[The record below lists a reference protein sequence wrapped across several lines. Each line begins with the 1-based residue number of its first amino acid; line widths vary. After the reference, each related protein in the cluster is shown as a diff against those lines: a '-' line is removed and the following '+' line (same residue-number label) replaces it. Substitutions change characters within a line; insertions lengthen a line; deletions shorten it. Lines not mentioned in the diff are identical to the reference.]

1 MNRQTGKL
9 ILISGPS
16 GTGKST
22 VIARLMRLRD
32 DVCFSVSA
40 TTRAP
45 RPGEVDGKD
54 YFFVTRTAFDAMV
67 AGDELLE
74 HAEYVGNCYG
84 TPKSY
89 VERRCAEGMHVLL
102 DIDVQGVHQISENR
116 PDAIRVFMMPPSLA
130 ELERRLRGRHT
141 DDEQKICERLAQ
153 ARRECALAYTYDYIV
168 INDDPDVAAKELD
181 AIIASAALQVP
192 PTYRLES
199 YVINTG
205 NTISASAQMK
215 LTKNGQ
221 TLSGVSL
228 GDGPV
233 DAAFLAIE
241 SILGRHYELDDFQ
254 IQAVTE
260 GREAMGE
267 SVVKLRSGGKLYSG
281 RGISTDIIGASVHA
295 YLNAINKIVYEEA
308 ANA

>member
-1 MNRQTGKL
+1 MNHQTGKL

-67 AGDELLE
+67 AADELLE

-130 ELERRLRGRHT
+130 ELERPPHGR
-141 DDEQKICERLAQ
+141 
-153 ARRECALAYTYDYIV
+153 
-168 INDDPDVAAKELD
+168 
-181 AIIASAALQVP
+181 
-192 PTYRLES
+192 
-199 YVINTG
+199 
-205 NTISASAQMK
+205 
-215 LTKNGQ
+215 
-221 TLSGVSL
+221 
-228 GDGPV
+228 
-233 DAAFLAIE
+233 
-241 SILGRHYELDDFQ
+241 
-254 IQAVTE
+254 
-260 GREAMGE
+260 
-267 SVVKLRSGGKLYSG
+267 
-281 RGISTDIIGASVHA
+281 
-295 YLNAINKIVYEEA
+295 
-308 ANA
+308 

>member
-168 INDDPDVAAKELD
+168 INAIPIGKTILQRCLKND
-181 AIIASAALQVP
+181 A
-192 PTYRLES
+192 
-199 YVINTG
+199 
-205 NTISASAQMK
+205 
-215 LTKNGQ
+215 
-221 TLSGVSL
+221 LSSHER
-228 GDGPV
+228 
-233 DAAFLAIE
+233 A
-241 SILGRHYELDDFQ
+241 GRQ
-254 IQAVTE
+254 
-260 GREAMGE
+260 GRQPLFAGE
-267 SVVKLRSGGKLYSG
+267 SGRAPRAQHRRRRAG
-281 RGISTDIIGASVHA
+281 RGRATGYQTGFHGDRRGV
-295 YLNAINKIVYEEA
+295 
-308 ANA
+308 

>member
-1 MNRQTGKL
+1 MNHQTGKL

-22 VIARLMRLRD
+22 VISRLMRLRD

-45 RPGEVDGKD
+45 RPGEVDGAD
-54 YFFVTRTAFDAMV
+54 YFFVTRTTFDAMV
-67 AGDELLE
+67 ASDELLE

-89 VERRCAEGMHVLL
+89 VERRCAEGVHVLL
-102 DIDVQGVHQISENR
+102 DIDVQGVHQISEKR

-153 ARRECALAYTYDYIV
+153 ARRECALAYTYDYVV

-181 AIIASAALQVP
+181 AISHYHLWRQGGTCLYHRPGYHP
-192 PTYRLES
+192 P
-199 YVINTG
+199 NPD
-205 NTISASAQMK
+205 AF
-215 LTKNGQ
+215 
-221 TLSGVSL
+221 
-228 GDGPV
+228 PV
-233 DAAFLAIE
+233 DRP
-241 SILGRHYELDDFQ
+241 GCYR
-254 IQAVTE
+254 
-260 GREAMGE
+260 R
-267 SVVKLRSGGKLYSG
+267 
-281 RGISTDIIGASVHA
+281 
-295 YLNAINKIVYEEA
+295 
-308 ANA
+308 

>member
-116 PDAIRVFMMPPSLA
+116 PDAIRVFMTPCTTVPSMGTFSPGCTTMMVPIPTSSGSTCSSLPSRSMLA
-130 ELERRLRGRHT
+130 
-141 DDEQKICERLAQ
+141 
-153 ARRECALAYTYDYIV
+153 
-168 INDDPDVAAKELD
+168 
-181 AIIASAALQVP
+181 
-192 PTYRLES
+192 
-199 YVINTG
+199 
-205 NTISASAQMK
+205 
-215 LTKNGQ
+215 
-221 TLSGVSL
+221 
-228 GDGPV
+228 
-233 DAAFLAIE
+233 
-241 SILGRHYELDDFQ
+241 
-254 IQAVTE
+254 
-260 GREAMGE
+260 
-267 SVVKLRSGGKLYSG
+267 
-281 RGISTDIIGASVHA
+281 
-295 YLNAINKIVYEEA
+295 
-308 ANA
+308 

>member
-1 MNRQTGKL
+1 MDFFRRFMAGRYGSDPLNNALLILGIALIIVARILGWAWMNVFILAVLCLCYFRMFSRNIQARYAENEKFMRWWRPVSNRIRGAGPCRGHRSGNRRRRNMNHQTGKL

-67 AGDELLE
+67 AADELLE

-181 AIIASAALQVP
+181 AIITAECCRYPDRKNYFTEV
-192 PTYRLES
+192 LE
-199 YVINTG
+199 
-205 NTISASAQMK
+205 K
-215 LTKNGQ
+215 
-221 TLSGVSL
+221 
-228 GDGPV
+228 
-233 DAAFLAIE
+233 
-241 SILGRHYELDDFQ
+241 
-254 IQAVTE
+254 
-260 GREAMGE
+260 
-267 SVVKLRSGGKLYSG
+267 
-281 RGISTDIIGASVHA
+281 
-295 YLNAINKIVYEEA
+295 
-308 ANA
+308 

>member
-181 AIIASAALQVP
+181 AIITAECCRYPDRKNYFTEVLENDALSSHE
-192 PTYRLES
+192 R
-199 YVINTG
+199 
-205 NTISASAQMK
+205 A
-215 LTKNGQ
+215 
-221 TLSGVSL
+221 
-228 GDGPV
+228 
-233 DAAFLAIE
+233 
-241 SILGRHYELDDFQ
+241 GRQ
-254 IQAVTE
+254 
-260 GREAMGE
+260 GRQPLFAGE
-267 SVVKLRSGGKLYSG
+267 SGRAPRAQHRRRRAG
-281 RGISTDIIGASVHA
+281 RGRATGYQTGFHGDRRGV
-295 YLNAINKIVYEEA
+295 
-308 ANA
+308 

>member
-1 MNRQTGKL
+1 MNHQTGKL

-67 AGDELLE
+67 AADELLE

-130 ELERRLRGRHT
+130 ELERRLRGPTRT
-141 DDEQKICERLAQ
+141 MS
-153 ARRECALAYTYDYIV
+153 RRSASGWRRR
-168 INDDPDVAAKELD
+168 AASVRWR
-181 AIIASAALQVP
+181 IHMITSSSMTIPTSRPRSSTPSSRQSAAAIPIGKTILQ
-192 PTYRLES
+192 RCL
-199 YVINTG
+199 
-205 NTISASAQMK
+205 
-215 LTKNGQ
+215 KNDA
-221 TLSGVSL
+221 LSSH
-228 GDGPV
+228 
-233 DAAFLAIE
+233 E
-241 SILGRHYELDDFQ
+241 
-254 IQAVTE
+254 
-260 GREAMGE
+260 
-267 SVVKLRSGGKLYSG
+267 
-281 RGISTDIIGASVHA
+281 
-295 YLNAINKIVYEEA
+295 
-308 ANA
+308 

>member
-181 AIIASAALQVP
+181 AIITA
-192 PTYRLES
+192 
-199 YVINTG
+199 
-205 NTISASAQMK
+205 
-215 LTKNGQ
+215 
-221 TLSGVSL
+221 
-228 GDGPV
+228 
-233 DAAFLAIE
+233 
-241 SILGRHYELDDFQ
+241 
-254 IQAVTE
+254 
-260 GREAMGE
+260 
-267 SVVKLRSGGKLYSG
+267 
-281 RGISTDIIGASVHA
+281 
-295 YLNAINKIVYEEA
+295 
-308 ANA
+308 

>member
-1 MNRQTGKL
+1 MNHQTGKL

-22 VIARLMRLRD
+22 VIARLMCLRD

-40 TTRAP
+40 TTRDP

-67 AGDELLE
+67 AADELLE

-130 ELERRLRGRHT
+130 ELERRLRGRGT
-141 DDEQKICERLAQ
+141 ETEDSIQERLAT
-153 ARRECALAYTYDYIV
+153 ARQELAEQDKFT
-168 INDDPDVAAKELD
+168 
-181 AIIASAALQVP
+181 
-192 PTYRLES
+192 
-199 YVINTG
+199 
-205 NTISASAQMK
+205 
-215 LTKNGQ
+215 
-221 TLSGVSL
+221 
-228 GDGPV
+228 
-233 DAAFLAIE
+233 
-241 SILGRHYELDDFQ
+241 
-254 IQAVTE
+254 
-260 GREAMGE
+260 
-267 SVVKLRSGGKLYSG
+267 VKLVNNQIEPCAAELYQVICQRAG
-281 RGISTDIIGASVHA
+281 LQG
-295 YLNAINKIVYEEA
+295 
-308 ANA
+308 

>member
-1 MNRQTGKL
+1 MKYNEPWNAYNTYGGTAEVGYMINDNMSVTAFGNYESAPFWSNARRGGYGAFGGYMTFKTNNDKWGVDVGAQNVRDFQTG
-9 ILISGPS
+9 
-16 GTGKST
+16 
-22 VIARLMRLRD
+22 R
-32 DVCFSVSA
+32 SA
-40 TTRAP
+40 TLP
-45 RPGEVDGKD
+45 IIRPFYNYHGQKLGIDLG
-54 YFFVTRTAFDAMV
+54 
-67 AGDELLE
+67 GLL
-74 HAEYVGNCYG
+74 YQ
-84 TPKSY
+84 
-89 VERRCAEGMHVLL
+89 LF
-102 DIDVQGVHQISENR
+102 EN
-116 PDAIRVFMMPPSLA
+116 MS
-130 ELERRLRGRHT
+130 
-141 DDEQKICERLAQ
+141 
-153 ARRECALAYTYDYIV
+153 
-168 INDDPDVAAKELD
+168 
-181 AIIASAALQVP
+181 
-192 PTYRLES
+192 
-199 YVINTG
+199 INTG

>member
-45 RPGEVDGKD
+45 RPGEVD
-54 YFFVTRTAFDAMV
+54 
-67 AGDELLE
+67 
-74 HAEYVGNCYG
+74 G

-181 AIIASAALQVP
+181 AIITAECCRYPDRKNYFTEV
-192 PTYRLES
+192 LE
-199 YVINTG
+199 
-205 NTISASAQMK
+205 K
-215 LTKNGQ
+215 
-221 TLSGVSL
+221 
-228 GDGPV
+228 
-233 DAAFLAIE
+233 
-241 SILGRHYELDDFQ
+241 
-254 IQAVTE
+254 
-260 GREAMGE
+260 
-267 SVVKLRSGGKLYSG
+267 
-281 RGISTDIIGASVHA
+281 
-295 YLNAINKIVYEEA
+295 
-308 ANA
+308 